1 METTLLIWWGVV
13 ALFMLVVVWRLV
25 KAVGHHAHGGHKII
39 GFASEREEFFV
50 PGDPDPAEVDEYDDD
65 DDF

>member
-25 KAVGHHAHGGHKII
+25 KALCHHTHVGHKVI

-50 PGDPDPAEVDEYDDD
+50 PGDPDPTKVDEYDYD

>member
-13 ALFMLVVVWRLV
+13 ALFLFVVAWRIIMALS
-25 KAVGHHAHGGHKII
+25 HHAHDARKII

-50 PGDPDPAEVDEYDDD
+50 PGDPDPAKVDEYDDD